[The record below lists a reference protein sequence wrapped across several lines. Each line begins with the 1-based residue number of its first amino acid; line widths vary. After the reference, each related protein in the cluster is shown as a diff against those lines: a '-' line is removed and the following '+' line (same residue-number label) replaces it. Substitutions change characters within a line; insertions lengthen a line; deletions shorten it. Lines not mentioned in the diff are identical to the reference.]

1 MTEIESNLGSWL
13 GVHALKRIKF
23 YCFCRFE
30 HVTLLKELLPESH
43 QHEVQTP
50 QRGVDCLSQWSLI
63 LSLQSSLPRILA
75 TTAPP
80 PLATEGTLISCSLNI
95 TCALSCPG
103 SALVLS
109 SACSA
114 LLPLTPSDLLYGPL
128 SFFQVS
134 PLKPMCPL
142 GMTLISL
149 GTDES
154 FTFYASIQLNVCFGC
169 SVCHSV
175 SHYFMYESVSAA
187 RAWFR

>member
-1 MTEIESNLGSWL
+1 MSLFL
-13 GVHALKRIKF
+13 Q
-23 YCFCRFE
+23 CFSQN
-30 HVTLLKELLPESH
+30 HH

-50 QRGVDCLSQWSLI
+50 QSGVDCLSWWSLI
-63 LSLQSSLPRILA
+63 LSLQSSLLWTLA

-80 PLATEGTLISCSLNI
+80 PPATQGTLISWSLNI

-103 SALVLS
+103 SALLLP

-114 LLPLTPSDLLYGPL
+114 LLPLTTSHLLHGLL

-134 PLKPMCPL
+134 PLKPMCPP

-169 SVCHSV
+169 RVCQSV

-187 RAWFR
+187 RVWFR